1 MGTKV
6 PYRGPIWEQCNGR
19 RPVSLLKRHKFCLFE
34 VVHISGKDDFGLRT
48 PEVQAGTLW
57 REAPAGRWH
66 DAALSSGRRRW
77 PRRSQDPSWP
87 PLARNTSATLQT
99 GQLPP
104 STDPRCAI
112 GAPAEH
118 VLAMPES
125 YEPFDDTL

>member
-1 MGTKV
+1 M
-6 PYRGPIWEQCNGR
+6 E
-19 RPVSLLKRHKFCLFE
+19 
-34 VVHISGKDDFGLRT
+34 KDDFGLRT
-48 PEVQAGTLW
+48 PEGQAGTL
-57 REAPAGRWH
+57 RQEAPAGRWH
-66 DAALSSGRRRW
+66 EAALSLGRRRW

-87 PLARNTSATLQT
+87 PLAWNTSAATLQT